1 MASVGNGADGSRLS
15 QAPVDFHP
23 VCIRE
28 TEIQCDVGDVAA
40 AEACWDSGPEE
51 NGNGLGFVLYYMG
64 AASFPDD
71 GRSGARQYQQIC
83 EAAGLHTFCA
93 VRNSNPL
100 MGAGTWYREFHDTYG
115 CLPGGTNRYVWGGWA
130 GSEDNADFI
139 PASIG
144 WDAWMIH
151 GEGDTHRTLV
161 GYAADGSVHYNDN
174 RDSPQWDQTAQ
185 LHPICVREK

>member
-1 MASVGNGADGSRLS
+1 MTGAGPGGNWPA
-15 QAPVDFHP
+15 
-23 VCIRE
+23 
-28 TEIQCDVGDVAA
+28 
-40 AEACWDSGPEE
+40 WDS
-51 NGNGLGFVLYYMG
+51 
-64 AASFPDD
+64 
-71 GRSGARQYQQIC
+71 
-83 EAAGLHTFCA
+83 
-93 VRNSNPL
+93 
-100 MGAGTWYREFHDTYG
+100 
-115 CLPGGTNRYVWGGWA
+115 YVWGGWA

-185 LHPICVREK
+185 LHPICVRETTTTCDVGAVVAEACWDSGPEANGNGHGFVLY